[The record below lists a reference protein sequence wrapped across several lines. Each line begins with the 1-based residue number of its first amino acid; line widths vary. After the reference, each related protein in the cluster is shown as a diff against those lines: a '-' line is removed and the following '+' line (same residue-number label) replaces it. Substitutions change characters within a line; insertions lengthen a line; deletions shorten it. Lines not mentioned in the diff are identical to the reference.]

1 MAKSKEYQSAY
12 SEKKSIKET
21 IEYSDRLGGGRSSVS
36 IQVEF
41 RGTPEEKD
49 RAMEISG
56 YIVGKIMGKAKTT
69 GFALENPYIAS
80 ENEKQFAE
88 KIKEKLGKNATMQD
102 YMEYAVSVS
111 PDIKYLKSEKSA
123 SAVIRKY
130 GDKVPT
136 DAIGKISNFISSKKI
151 NQLKNA
157 HRQKTEETKRK
168 TQEFVKKNGY
178 LASYS
183 FGGGSNSIA
192 GNKKVLAQ
200 MKADGIRNSMSFPPV
215 IVTNYKAVSSATDH
229 NLRQAICQV
238 DRNNFIIIT
247 NVTSRSA
254 GFNFK
259 DMANYMVSLNC
270 RTGFNLDGG
279 GSINLYYKKNNS
291 TLSSITTTSRKIAD
305 ILYFVEK

>member
-178 LASYS
+178 LKQ
-183 FGGGSNSIA
+183 
-192 GNKKVLAQ
+192 GNTIDVKSKLPSDLSGITKVTGKTYDHRGTLKKL
-200 MKADGIRNSMSFPPV
+200 
-215 IVTNYKAVSSATDH
+215 
-229 NLRQAICQV
+229 
-238 DRNNFIIIT
+238 
-247 NVTSRSA
+247 
-254 GFNFK
+254 GFKWNGEAWVK
-259 DMANYMVSLNC
+259 
-270 RTGFNLDGG
+270 
-279 GSINLYYKKNNS
+279 
-291 TLSSITTTSRKIAD
+291 
-305 ILYFVEK
+305 